1 MHLEQS
7 DPHRDEPVAGVSLD
21 APTLTLEPGF
31 LYRLQLSDG
40 QSCTFDLSQ
49 PRQIWV
55 CPPPP
60 PIERLRTSRNDWML
74 VIDTFVTLRRGQ
86 ATTVHVFEEA
96 GSNWTYVSAPP
107 VRVVSTSKTSLP
119 TTWDWR

>member
-1 MHLEQS
+1 MRYEQAQ
-7 DPHRDEPVAGVSLD
+7 PHRGEPDAGVSLD
-21 APTLTLEPGF
+21 ASTVTLESGF
-31 LYRLQLSDG
+31 VYRLQLSDG
-40 QSCTFDLSQ
+40 QSCTFDLSH

-60 PIERLRTSRNDWML
+60 LIECLRTSRNDWML
-74 VIDTFVTLRRGQ
+74 VIDDVVTLRRGQ

-96 GSNWTYVSAPP
+96 GSNWTHVSAPP
-107 VRVVSTSKTSLP
+107 VRVVCTSKATLP

>member
-1 MHLEQS
+1 MRPEQS
-7 DPHRDEPVAGVSLD
+7 EPHRDEPEAGVSSD
-21 APTLTLEPGF
+21 ASALTLEPGF

-40 QSCTFDLSQ
+40 QSCAFDLSQ

-55 CPPPP
+55 YPPPP

-74 VIDTFVTLRRGQ
+74 VIDDAVTLRRGQ
-86 ATTVHVFEEA
+86 PTTVHVFEEA

-107 VRVVSTSKTSLP
+107 LLIIATSKASLP